1 MENVHMD
8 SVYQSQE
15 NKLSFDGSIDRR
27 YVHRQAIN
35 EVFITDS
42 QQVDSNHFIFSA
54 MLPKSHMYFNDLPE
68 LTDGH
73 RCYDA
78 MLLLEVFR
86 QTSIYVTHK
95 YYDVPLNAKFI
106 FNNAE
111 FKILNYPLL
120 EIMQQPLHSVIQV
133 KITNLK
139 YRKKI
144 LAGYTLEMTLLINN
158 IACAQKIMGIGWM
171 DDTVWKKLRAKNENL
186 PPLNYN
192 NIKPAQCTSV
202 GRIFPRNVVIGD
214 VQIKDSTLSATL
226 IVDQSYS
233 SIFDHPLDHIPGMFI
248 IEACRQAALLAV
260 NSYKGTPANQLIL
273 YNCNMSFQQFCEL
286 SSTAQCI
293 VDLHEIT
300 VTGTLINVPI
310 SVLQNGTK
318 NTIGTIILK
327 VVNDAEYEHKEKTD
341 FYWFDFGGVL
351 SPPISSL
358 FDLYYEKTGI
368 PTDQLQAAMKSVADD
383 MNLPTLAPVE
393 NAILT
398 ELEWGSR
405 LRETMARLFPDT
417 DTRRAQLEHFG
428 QQWFAHVTANA
439 AMVKQITDMRNAG
452 YRVGILTNNV
462 VEWRPYWQS
471 MVGLND
477 VVEHIVDSCDAR
489 CRKPDPSFFALA
501 EQVAGVTPEQCVLID
516 DLVENCL
523 AAEKRGWR
531 TIQFLNNEDCLNKLH
546 SLTYGEE

>member
-1 MENVHMD
+1 MD
-8 SVYQSQE
+8 YVYQSQE
-15 NKLSFDGSIDRR
+15 NKLSFDGSLDRR

-86 QTSIYVTHK
+86 QISIYVTHK
-95 YYDVPLNAKFI
+95 YYDVPLSAKFI

-120 EIMQQPLHSVIQV
+120 EVMQKPLQPVIKV
-133 KITNLK
+133 TITNRK

-158 IACAQKIMGIGWM
+158 AACAQKKMGIGWM
-171 DDTVWKKLRAKNENL
+171 DDTVWKKIRAKNESQ
-186 PPLNYN
+186 PSLNYN
-192 NIKPAQCTSV
+192 DIKPADCASV

-214 VQIKDSTLSATL
+214 ARAKDNIFSATL

-248 IEACRQAALLAV
+248 IEACRQTALLAV
-260 NSYKGTPANQLIL
+260 RACKALPANQLLL

-286 SSTAQCI
+286 SSPAKCI
-293 VDLHEIT
+293 VSLREIT
-300 VTGTLINVPI
+300 LTGTLIHVPI
-310 SVLQNGTK
+310 SVLQNDII
-318 NTIGTIILK
+318 NTVGTITLK
-327 VVNDAEYEHKEKTD
+327 VVNATERGHKEKTD

-368 PTDQLQAAMKSVADD
+368 PVSQLQAAMKSVADD
-383 MNLPTLAPVE
+383 MNLPMLAPIE

-398 ELEWGSR
+398 EQEWGSR
-405 LRETMARLFPDT
+405 LRETMARLFPET

-439 AMVKQITDMRNAG
+439 AMVKQITDMRDAG

-462 VEWRPYWQS
+462 IEWRSYWQS

-477 VVEHIVDSCDAR
+477 VVEHIVDSCEAR

-516 DLVENCL
+516 DLAENCL

-531 TIQFLNNEDCLNKLH
+531 AIQFLNNDDCLNKLH
-546 SLTYGEE
+546 ALTYGEE